1 MLYFGDEKMKR
12 YAQND
17 QVNELIKCIKFGIQ
31 CAAMYFIRRNM
42 VNPIVNSV
50 IKPIPMTKKRKSK
63 TNRKPSTM
71 E

>member
-1 MLYFGDEKMKR
+1 MKR

-17 QVNELIKCIKFGIQ
+17 QFNELIKCIRFGIQ

-50 IKPIPMTKKRKSK
+50 IKPIPTTSKKHKSK
-63 TNRKPSTM
+63 TNRKKRTWSET
-71 E
+71 